1 MKRKYRLFLCMLL
14 SVPVLLLSGCDLP
27 SRLNFGKTSGSGES
41 ISKSGFYFNT
51 VITVTLYGTKDE
63 TLLDDC
69 FSLADTYENYFSNT
83 IADSDVSKIN
93 TANGAPVTVHEETA
107 ELIKKGLYYGDLSN
121 GKFDITIGKLS
132 DLWDISTKAL
142 LEKTDASMIP
152 SDDEIKETLKTVN
165 YQNVVV
171 DGNTVT
177 LKDPS
182 AKIDLGGI
190 AKGYIADRMKDY
202 LNKKGA
208 ACGYI
213 NLGGNVLCL
222 GPKPDGSAY
231 NIGIQRPFD
240 EEGAAMLAVSVTDQT
255 VVSSGVYERYFE
267 VDGKRYHHILDTATG
282 YPYDNGLLG
291 VSIIT
296 DESVDGDGLS
306 TTCFALGL
314 DDGMALVE
322 SLDNTEAVF
331 ITDDYELHFSSGMGT
346 KIPYQVME

>member
-1 MKRKYRLFLCMLL
+1 MKRNYRLFLCILL
-14 SVPVLLLSGCDLP
+14 SMPVLLLSGCDLP
-27 SRLNFGKTSGSGES
+27 SRLNLGKTSGSGES

-63 TLLDDC
+63 SLLDDC

-83 IADSDVSKIN
+83 IEDSDVSKIN
-93 TANGAPVTVHEETA
+93 AADGAPVTVHEETA

-142 LEKTDASMIP
+142 LDQTDVSMIP
-152 SDDEIKETLKTVN
+152 SDDEINEALTTVD

-171 DGNTVT
+171 NGNTVT
-177 LKDPS
+177 LKNPS

-202 LNKKGA
+202 LYKKGA

-222 GPKPDGSAY
+222 GAKPDGSSY

-267 VDGKRYHHILDTATG
+267 VNGKRYHHILDTATG

-314 DDGMALVE
+314 DDGIALVE

-331 ITDDYELHFSSGMGT
+331 ITEDYELHFSSGMGT